1 MIMATAFVTP
11 DPLAATLSRAS
22 AALARPKAAQA
33 GREDIAM
40 IKAAASLTRDLHA
53 ARPIVYWTDL
63 IASAGLGYAGMAVAI
78 VATPVWAKLLG
89 AVVAVLALYRALSF
103 IHELSH
109 MKPNAVR
116 GFTAG
121 WNVLFG
127 VPVMMPSLMYEGV
140 HTLHHAKTR
149 YGTNRDPEYM
159 PIARGPAATLAIFVL
174 VSALLPI
181 GLILRYGV
189 LAPLSLLSPKLREI
203 VVTRYSALAINPQFR
218 RKPPEGAALRSWRIW
233 ETAAS
238 IWAISFVVLTATG
251 VFPLAASLTFLAIV
265 SAIAVLALYRAL
277 SFIHELSHMK
287 PNAVP
292 GFTAGWNILFGVPVM
307 MPSLMYEGV
316 HTLHHAKTRY
326 GTNRDPEYMPLAR
339 GPVVTLGLFVL
350 VSALLP
356 IGLILR
362 YGVLA
367 PLSLLSPKL
376 REIVVTR
383 YSALAINP
391 QFRRK
396 PPEGKAL
403 RSWRIWETAASIWA
417 ISFVVLTATGVFP
430 LAASATFLIIVSA
443 IAVLNQVRTLVA
455 HLWENEGD
463 AMSITDQYL
472 DSVNVPPPGLLA
484 EVWAPVGLRYHAL
497 HHLLPGLPYHA
508 LPEAH
513 RRLTGEL
520 GDGSSYHRANYST
533 LSGLVVNLVTACRN
547 AVRA

>member
-1 MIMATAFVTP
+1 MSPVGNHRPNDCASKVFLIQINDAGGSSRPRASVVATTRNRPRPGRVVDSGRPITIFQPEFFCIDDDTSPENGMIMATAFVTP

-40 IKAAASLTRDLHA
+40 IKAAASLTRDLYA

-121 WNVLFG
+121 WNILFG

-159 PIARGPAATLAIFVL
+159 PLARGPAATLAIFVL

-265 SAIAVLALYRAL
+265 SAIAVL
-277 SFIHELSHMK
+277 
-287 PNAVP
+287 
-292 GFTAGWNILFGVPVM
+292 
-307 MPSLMYEGV
+307 
-316 HTLHHAKTRY
+316 
-326 GTNRDPEYMPLAR
+326 
-339 GPVVTLGLFVL
+339 
-350 VSALLP
+350 
-356 IGLILR
+356 
-362 YGVLA
+362 
-367 PLSLLSPKL
+367 
-376 REIVVTR
+376 
-383 YSALAINP
+383 
-391 QFRRK
+391 
-396 PPEGKAL
+396 
-403 RSWRIWETAASIWA
+403 
-417 ISFVVLTATGVFP
+417 
-430 LAASATFLIIVSA
+430 
-443 IAVLNQVRTLVA
+443 NQVRTLVA

-484 EVWAPVGLRYHAL
+484 EIWAPVGLRYHAL

-520 GDGSSYHRANYST
+520 GDGSSYHHANYST
-533 LSGLVVNLVTACRN
+533 LSGLIVNLVKACRK
-547 AVRA
+547 AVRG

>member
-1 MIMATAFVTP
+1 MIMATAFINA
-11 DPLAATLSRAS
+11 DPLAEPLARA
-22 AALARPKAAQA
+22 AAAVARPKAAQL
-33 GREDIAM
+33 GQEDGAM
-40 IKAAASLTRDLHA
+40 IKAAATLTRDLHA
-53 ARPIVYWTDL
+53 ARPVVYWTDL
-63 IASAGLGYAGMAVAI
+63 IASAGIGYAGLAVAI
-78 VATPVWAKLLG
+78 VATPLWAKLLG
-89 AVVAVLALYRALSF
+89 GVV
-103 IHELSH
+103 
-109 MKPNAVR
+109 
-116 GFTAG
+116 
-121 WNVLFG
+121 
-127 VPVMMPSLMYEGV
+127 
-140 HTLHHAKTR
+140 
-149 YGTNRDPEYM
+149 
-159 PIARGPAATLAIFVL
+159 
-174 VSALLPI
+174 
-181 GLILRYGV
+181 
-189 LAPLSLLSPKLREI
+189 
-203 VVTRYSALAINPQFR
+203 
-218 RKPPEGAALRSWRIW
+218 
-233 ETAAS
+233 
-238 IWAISFVVLTATG
+238 
-251 VFPLAASLTFLAIV
+251 
-265 SAIAVLALYRAL
+265 AVLALYRAL

-417 ISFVVLTATGVFP
+417 ISFVVLTATDVFP
-430 LAASATFLIIVSA
+430 LAASATFLMIVSA

-533 LSGLVVNLVTACRN
+533 LSGLVVNLVKACRN